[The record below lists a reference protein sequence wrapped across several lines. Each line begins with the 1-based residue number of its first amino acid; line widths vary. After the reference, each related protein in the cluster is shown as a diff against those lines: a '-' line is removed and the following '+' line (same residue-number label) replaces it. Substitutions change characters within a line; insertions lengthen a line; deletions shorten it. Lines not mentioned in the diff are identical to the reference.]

1 MSEIQVFFPSAGEK
15 AKNEIYWFMF
25 NTVKFLISNKDSAH
39 GFSFISKCA
48 TLILTGRAA
57 NLSLSKKVLLS
68 LKNHILRWKKVFLRA
83 ERASW
88 ARSAHHEREEQSSF
102 GRGPGPA

>member
-1 MSEIQVFFPSAGEK
+1 MFGVPPNILPLV
-15 AKNEIYWFMF
+15 IY
-25 NTVKFLISNKDSAH
+25 I
-39 GFSFISKCA
+39 
-48 TLILTGRAA
+48 GRAA

-83 ERASW
+83 ERVSW
-88 ARSAHHEREEQSSF
+88 VRSAHHEREARNPF